1 MLVAA
6 IHLKIRDAKLT
17 NQSAA
22 GDERLA
28 APTDWLTD
36 RYDTYHLRM
45 WLIYDPTKNCSAPQD
60 CNADVVRTA
69 QRIDEGTQLWRKGIL
84 MTSAHEVLNAERPA
98 ARKQHPAHRKPS
110 HDSLALCQI
119 RTAQPPFRYG
129 RYAVAFSR
137 KVPVN
142 AA

>member
-17 NQSAA
+17 NQSGA

-28 APTDWLTD
+28 ARADWLTD

-45 WLIYDPTKNCSAPQD
+45 WLIYAPTKNCNAPQD

-69 QRIDEGTQLWRKGIL
+69 QQIDEGTRLWRKGKEYGPPPMGFWTPSGPPPASRVRPTENPPMIRSR
-84 MTSAHEVLNAERPA
+84 SARCLLSSHRFVINGPRMHSPERC
-98 ARKQHPAHRKPS
+98 R
-110 HDSLALCQI
+110 
-119 RTAQPPFRYG
+119 
-129 RYAVAFSR
+129 
-137 KVPVN
+137 
-142 AA
+142 